1 MMIKIGYGK
10 WKTPTQVTYTRREL
24 YLFNKIGEL
33 TGTSPCS
40 LNGCGPAV
48 LFPRG
53 SCVCTVCK
61 MFTEEFPEFAFLI
74 LCDFVWKAT
83 FLLHLLLNFAINMCL
98 KPNGLTYD
106 FRAHAL

>member
-1 MMIKIGYGK
+1 
-10 WKTPTQVTYTRREL
+10 
-24 YLFNKIGEL
+24 
-33 TGTSPCS
+33 
-40 LNGCGPAV
+40 
-48 LFPRG
+48 
-53 SCVCTVCK
+53 

>member
-1 MMIKIGYGK
+1 MA
-10 WKTPTQVTYTRREL
+10 
-24 YLFNKIGEL
+24 
-33 TGTSPCS
+33 
-40 LNGCGPAV
+40 AV
-48 LFPRG
+48 LRCCFPVAVVFALSARY
-53 SCVCTVCK
+53 CK